1 MFVTELCEG
10 ARAGKAMVN
19 RNRKSRNG
27 GKRKLPMSKLNV
39 SNDKGKRAYNEH
51 NTISLSLLVSKLPDS
66 EKEEVEKRPCIG
78 LCYYLKLQGIVF
90 DKYKAKMK
98 SREERKP
105 CIGMCFREKKRKS
118 RARKQKK
125 TDEKK
130 KNAEKLM

>member
-1 MFVTELCEG
+1 MVGKGSCPCQSRMFLMTKVRELT
-10 ARAGKAMVN
+10 M
-19 RNRKSRNG
+19 
-27 GKRKLPMSKLNV
+27 
-39 SNDKGKRAYNEH
+39 
-51 NTISLSLLVSKLPDS
+51 NTIQFHMSLLVSKLPDS

-98 SREERKP
+98 SREDRKP

-130 KNAEKLM
+130 KNDLDLM